1 MGVGHFSA
9 NGRSRLARIFT
20 LLVIVMWGWAM
31 GGQQINSSE
40 NLPITLEST
49 STFVSVPTSVRTEYG
64 IPVRNLNADQFR
76 LLDQGVPQ
84 KVIAVKTDDLPI
96 SLVILMQTGGSA
108 SRQFSSYIDLPTL
121 LDKIIGGSE
130 HEITLATFDSK
141 IEQVWHFPL
150 RSDGVFRALTSQ
162 QPGDG
167 GAAIRDAVSFGVN
180 QLQGEAGRFRRL
192 VLLLSED
199 TDQGST
205 VSSRELL
212 EQLGMASTV
221 VHSIVFPGRKPKSKI
236 HNSRARSAEPSQIS
250 NAPASALGAL
260 DSNTAAEIAS
270 ETGGDYAKFVDRASF
285 NSALIEAG
293 DEIGEGYMLGF
304 QPSQHTAGFHS
315 LRVNVA
321 APHST
326 FNVIARNAYW
336 FSPATH
342 DHSSEGR

>member
-1 MGVGHFSA
+1 MGAGHFSA

-20 LLVIVMWGWAM
+20 LVVIVVCALAM
-31 GGQQINSSE
+31 GAQEINSSE
-40 NLPITLEST
+40 NSPIMLEST
-49 STFVSVPTSVRTEYG
+49 STFVSVPTWVRTEYG
-64 IPVRNLNADQFR
+64 RPVRNLNADQFR
-76 LLDQGVPQ
+76 LLDQGIPQ
-84 KVIAVKTDDLPI
+84 KVITVKTDDLPI

-108 SRQFSSYIDLPTL
+108 SRQFSSYIDLPAL
-121 LDKIIGGSE
+121 LNKIIGGSE
-130 HEITLATFDSK
+130 HEITLAIFDSK

-150 RSDGVFRALTSQ
+150 RSDGVYRALTSPH
-162 QPGDG
+162 PGDG

-205 VSSRELL
+205 ISSRDLL

-221 VHSIVFPGRKPKSKI
+221 VHSIVFPGRKAKSKM
-236 HNSRARSAEPSQIS
+236 HHSRVRPADPSQIS
-250 NAPASALGAL
+250 NAPASALRAL

-285 NSALIEAG
+285 SSALMEAG
-293 DEIGEGYMLGF
+293 DDIREGYMLGF

-321 APHST
+321 APRSA

-336 FSPATH
+336 FSPALH
-342 DHSSEGR
+342 DN